1 MSAFLFSP
9 QKGYHVHLKPVPVN
23 GTCADTG
30 THLDSFVRGTE
41 PPCDSSQPQTCEVG
55 DLSGKY
61 GKVDGPTA
69 KKT

>member
-1 MSAFLFSP
+1 M
-9 QKGYHVHLKPVPVN
+9 G

-41 PPCDSSQPQTCEVG
+41 PPCYSPAPQTCEVG

-61 GKVDGPTA
+61 GKVEGPTA